1 MLEELDQN
9 SRRRWN
15 WHRHWC
21 IQSFGFGSA
30 ATFSRSLY
38 IEGVWIKTYRRAVMA
53 AKEGTQTSP

>member
-15 WHRHWC
+15 WHRHWY
-21 IQSFGFGSA
+21 IQSFDFGST

-38 IEGVWIKTYRRAVMA
+38 IEGWIKTYRRAVMP
-53 AKEGTQTSP
+53 AKEGTQTSA